1 MNIQARSRVTRL
13 SITAML
19 AAALLLSAGGNAA
32 MAFVGS
38 TATPSPSA
46 TAEPT
51 LTATPTPTQVEAA
64 PESPPVAATP
74 EPTATELASVTPT
87 AEPEATAETLDDV
100 VDADHARAAAT
111 GAAKTLQCY
120 GDSMISYLCGD
131 EYNAMRKTIPGWTV
145 LNNAEGGMTSPAIAT
160 AAGVHT
166 LSLSKSVT
174 IPSSGTVLL
183 GQPNG
188 IPVPLD
194 QFGRLVYDA
203 NIGGVAGKLT
213 HRPDLS
219 DPNVQWSFKRAAPGS
234 AVKVGAGTQI
244 LSLDKPIA
252 GAPSVFWAGTNN
264 LARPEQVKNDIK
276 NMVALHTKTSNAP
289 YYVVTIPPAWE
300 GFNTTTT
307 NNRLSIN
314 AWIEQT
320 YGQRTIPLSDYL
332 SNGALY
338 DGGFTPT
345 AADRSDIAA
354 GFNPRA
360 LWRSATDKTHLSEK
374 GHFLASRYIVSFVTG
389 GNTLAKA
396 DARFGVQSTANISV
410 SGSKVTVSG
419 TAFDFSDLFTS
430 IPVGIT
436 VDSKWNA
443 TTASGASTHLYQ
455 YGIPGSHAYSMTFT
469 LNPGQHLICT
479 VGVNFGAGNDSFP
492 PCQWVN
498 VPKTAAPIGQV
509 MDAPASN
516 GMHQFAGW
524 SYTPSNPSRSIP
536 VAILVDGKWHHA
548 VNTDRPTPYLTNVP
562 GKHAFWTAASF
573 SKGNHSMCAV
583 AIESDTNMANLGCK
597 NFTIK

>member
-1 MNIQARSRVTRL
+1 MHTQARPRVTHL
-13 SITAML
+13 SVTATL
-19 AAALLLSAGGNAA
+19 AAALLLSAGGNPA
-32 MAFVGS
+32 MAFTGS
-38 TATPSPSA
+38 AATPAPTA
-46 TAEPT
+46 TAETTPAPASVEAT
-51 LTATPTPTQVEAA
+51 LEPTQVEAT
-64 PESPPVAATP
+64 PES
-74 EPTATELASVTPT
+74 TATELGSSAPT
-87 AEPEATAETLDDV
+87 AEPEATVGPLIDV
-100 VDADHARAAAT
+100 VDADHARSAT
-111 GAAKTLQCY
+111 AGAAKTLQCY

-131 EYNAMRKTIPGWTV
+131 EFNAMRKTIPDWTV

-166 LSLSKSVT
+166 LSLSLSRSIT

-203 NIGGVAGKLT
+203 SIGGVAGKLT

-219 DPNVQWSFKRAAPGS
+219 DPNVQWSFKRASSGN

-252 GAPSVFWAGTNN
+252 GAPSVFWVGTNN

-307 NNRLSIN
+307 NNRLAIN

-345 AADRSDIAA
+345 SADRSDIAA

-360 LWRSATDKTHLSEK
+360 LWRSATDKTHLSEE
-374 GHFLASRYIVSFVTG
+374 GHLLASRYIVSFVTG

-396 DARFGVQSTANISV
+396 EARFGVQSTANVAV
-410 SGSKVTVSG
+410 SGSRVTVSG
-419 TAFDFSDLFTS
+419 TAFDFSDLLTS

-436 VDSKWNA
+436 VDGKWNA
-443 TTASGASTHLYQ
+443 TMASGASTHLYQ

-479 VGVNFGAGNDSFP
+479 VGVNFRAGNDSFP
-492 PCQWVN
+492 PCQWVS
-498 VPKTAAPIGQV
+498 VPKSAAPIGQV

-524 SYTPSNPSRSIP
+524 SYAPSSPSRSIP

-548 VNTDRPTPYLTNVP
+548 VNTDRPTPYLTRVP

-583 AIESDTNMANLGCK
+583 AIESDTNMTNLGCM